1 MKKQEILSLIGDSI
15 STLRTFITPISN
27 AEKDVFLKHA
37 ATSVSVADD
46 LAEVFKEKCWAEVLD
61 DSSLTFT
68 IRLKDTQE
76 YIGYF
81 QLKRIN
87 DTPEIGIDIIEPFQ
101 RNGYGYEVCKGI
113 IDFLFKN
120 TTLTVLQ
127 YNCFRCNT
135 PSIELAKKLGAVKV
149 GERVLLEYL
158 KDKDVSEQTKKES
171 SDFDLMMFE
180 IKKDY

>member
-15 STLRTFITPISN
+15 TTLRTFITPISD

-37 ATSVSVADD
+37 VTSVSVSDD
-46 LAEVFKEKCWAEVLD
+46 LAAVFKEKCWAETLD

-68 IRLKDTQE
+68 IRLKSTHE

-87 DTPEIGIDIIEPFQ
+87 DSPEIGIDIVEAFQ
-101 RNGYGYEVCKGI
+101 KKGYGYEVCQNI
-113 IDFLFKN
+113 IDYLFQN
-120 TTLTVLQ
+120 TTIRVLQ
-127 YNCFRCNT
+127 YNCFRCNI
-135 PSIELAKKLGAVKV
+135 PSISLAEKLGAVRV

-171 SDFDLMMFE
+171 SDFDLIIYE
-180 IKKDY
+180 IRKI